1 MGINLFNSLY
11 ISPSCFYIC
20 RMNRILLLFL
30 VGISL
35 YSCQSTEKLPTTETI
50 ESRLLDT
57 IFVDSEP
64 VAPPYQPTAT
74 KTWKLLHTALDLK
87 FNFEKQEVIG
97 NATLTLL
104 PYFYDQKQLEL
115 DAKWMQINEVK
126 NELGNPIGFKY
137 ENNNLILLLDSAYT
151 RNDTLKVSIDYIA
164 QPESNTDKGGKAI
177 TASKGIY
184 FINPTRQE
192 PNKPTQIWTQGE
204 TDFSSCWFPT
214 LDNPN
219 QKTTQEIKLTVEEKY
234 KTLSNGTLDFSTING
249 DGTRTDYWSQNL
261 AHSPYLFMIAVGEF
275 TITKEEWRG
284 KEVSY
289 YLEEEYAN
297 DAKLI
302 FGNTPEMLEYY
313 SNLLGVEFPWDKYS
327 QIVVRDFVSGAMENT
342 SATLHGS
349 FVQNHKRELL
359 DYDPDG
365 IIAHELFH
373 QWFGDLVSCESW
385 SNLPL
390 NESFATYG
398 EYLWSEYKEGK
409 DASDYLLDQKLNSY
423 LRESNY
429 KQENWV
435 RFRYN
440 EMDEMFDGHSY
451 AKGSRILHMLRT
463 LMGDEAFFTSL
474 KLYLTRYAHQ
484 SAEMH
489 QLRMCFE
496 ETTGQDWNWFFDQW
510 AYASGHPNLTFT
522 HEYDSATSTYTVEI
536 GQIRDDE
543 KTPIY
548 KLPIKIDVYTAS
560 GVQRFDFVIEDK
572 TQTFFYDGE
581 RPFLVNVDA
590 QKYLLCEKTEKLS
603 EAELVYKYQNA
614 PLYLDRL
621 EALKG
626 LNNYS
631 ELNSESAETIFS
643 AFNSSFFGIQLKAM
657 DLSYKVNSMDS
668 LRLRSS
674 LIGLAEGDKKPR
686 VRAKALKVLR
696 TFGSKDEVVQAS
708 LTALKDSSY
717 AVMANGLS
725 ILSEVDSALALKTAF
740 DYQSSENR
748 KIQFGVLTIYS
759 EYGGP
764 DRMEW
769 MKSMNEKT
777 SGYSKAGY
785 VWQFKRYILRLNN
798 RETTNAGIAHLK
810 NIYFSSK
817 HSRVKKECLY
827 SLIEIE
833 AQLKK
838 SLPET
843 TDIKDESLTFQLE
856 YLDELFTQIKA
867 TETDSSLLMI
877 LENR

>member
-1 MGINLFNSLY
+1 
-11 ISPSCFYIC
+11 
-20 RMNRILLLFL
+20 MNRILFLFL
-30 VGISL
+30 VGITF
-35 YSCQSTEKLPTTETI
+35 YSCQSTEKLPQTEQI

-64 VAPPYQPTAT
+64 ALPPYQATAT
-74 KTWKLLHTALDLK
+74 KTWKLIHTALDLK
-87 FNFEKQEVIG
+87 FNFENQEVTG
-97 NATLTLL
+97 NALLTLL
-104 PYFYDQKQLEL
+104 PYFYPQKELEL
-115 DAKWMQINEVK
+115 DAKWMQISEVK
-126 NELGNPIGFKY
+126 NWEGKPIGFKY
-137 ENNNLILLLDSAYT
+137 KNNKLTLLLDSTYT
-151 RNDTLKVSIDYIA
+151 KSDTLKISIDYIA
-164 QPESNTDKGGKAI
+164 QPESNTDKGGNAI

-184 FINPTRQE
+184 FINPKGEE

-214 LDNPN
+214 LDDPN

-234 KTLSNGTLDFSTING
+234 QTLSNGTLDFSTLNG
-249 DGTRTDYWSQNL
+249 DGTRTDYWSQSL

-289 YLEEEYAN
+289 YLEEEYVN

-313 SNLLGVEFPWDKYS
+313 SNLLGVEYPWDKYS
-327 QIVVRDFVSGAMENT
+327 QVVVRDFVSGAMENT

-359 DYDPDG
+359 DYNPDG

-429 KQENWV
+429 KQEKWV
-435 RFRYN
+435 RFHYN

-451 AKGSRILHMLRT
+451 SKGSRILHMLRT
-463 LMGDEAFFTSL
+463 LMGDDAFFTSL

-496 ETTGQDWNWFFDQW
+496 ETTGEDWNWFFDQW
-510 AYASGHPNLTFT
+510 AFASGHPSLNIV
-522 HEYDSATSTYTVEI
+522 HAYDSTNSTYTVEI
-536 GQIRDDE
+536 SQIRENDN
-543 KTPIY
+543 TPIY
-548 KLPIKIDVYTAS
+548 RLPIKIDVYTNS
-560 GVQRFDFVIEDK
+560 GKEQFDFIIEDK
-572 TQTFFYDGE
+572 TQTFFYDVE
-581 RPFLVNVDA
+581 EPLFVNVDA

-603 EAELVYKYQNA
+603 EDVLVYKYENA

-626 LNNYS
+626 LNNFA
-631 ELNSESAETIFS
+631 ELKPESAEIIFS
-643 AFNSSFFGIQLKAM
+643 ALNADFFGIRLEAL
-657 DLSYKVNSMDS
+657 DLSYKINAIDSM
-668 LRLRSS
+668 RLRANLSTLS
-674 LIGLAEGDKKPR
+674 LSDKNPK

-696 TFGSKDEVVQAS
+696 TFGTKDEVVNACIN
-708 LTALKDSSY
+708 ALGDSSY
-717 AVMANGLS
+717 AVMANALS
-725 ILSEVDSALALKTAF
+725 TLAEVDSNRALKKAF
-740 DYQSSENR
+740 EYQQSNNQ
-748 KIQFGVLTIYS
+748 KMQFRVLSIYS

-764 DRMEW
+764 DVAEW
-769 MKSMNEKT
+769 MKSMNDKT
-777 SGYSKAGY
+777 SGYGKASY
-785 VWQFKRYILRLNN
+785 VWQFKRYVLRLN
-798 RETTNAGIAHLK
+798 ESEITNQGITHLK
-810 NIYFSSK
+810 AIYFTST
-817 HSRVKKECLY
+817 HNRVKKECLY
-827 SLIEIE
+827 GLKEIQT
-833 AQLKK
+833 QLKK
-838 SLPET
+838 QVPKSSEVDTQSTET
-843 TDIKDESLTFQLE
+843 VNPKAAFQLE
-856 YLDELFTQIKA
+856 YLEELFNQIKA

-877 LENR
+877 LD